1 MSKKPSKDRMSLCT
15 FAFADGRQCKLPRHV
30 TEPDLC
36 YFHARKLR
44 AQLNA
49 EEAGRQIS
57 AFLDTDI
64 LTACE
69 LNSAF
74 AALFSATVRGIVKP
88 KTASALTNLG
98 QLMLKTHLHAK
109 EEFLDAFEQSWGE
122 ITCEATSFA
131 QPDSPPPDDDQDPD
145 DSADPEERG
154 DSADSEEQG
163 DSSDPEELDDSS
175 DSQVDDVPNDPA
187 KPDSAPPSTTQSV
200 PFTPDSSNANLP
212 LPRIVFR

>member
-15 FAFADGRQCKLPRHV
+15 FTFADGRQCKLPRHV

-74 AALFSATVRGIVKP
+74 AALFSATARGIVNP

-131 QPDSPPPDDDQDPD
+131 QPDSPPPAGELVPLAPASLDPD
-145 DSADPEERG
+145 S
-154 DSADSEEQG
+154 
-163 DSSDPEELDDSS
+163 
-175 DSQVDDVPNDPA
+175 
-187 KPDSAPPSTTQSV
+187 DSAPEPAPEASPPPEPSAA
-200 PFTPDSSNANLP
+200 PEPANRL
-212 LPRIVFR
+212 